1 MDVSP
6 RRPRDWI
13 VDSLLFGFAV
23 GFGLLTASM
32 RVPTLHL
39 LPHPALFYLDQV
51 LAVAGCAAVWW
62 RRRHPT
68 GLAVI
73 MVVVSAWSELIAGAT
88 IVALFNVAVHR
99 PPRVTG
105 GVFGLSVLSC
115 VVFVVLRP
123 DPADPGAAVFLLG
136 SSIYGMATGWGMVI
150 HHRRQ
155 LAASR
160 RDREAQMATEVRLR
174 AEQAQ
179 LQARETI
186 AREMHD
192 VLGHRLSLLSVHAGA
207 LEFRPDAPPEDV
219 ARAAKIIRESAHL
232 ALQDLRDVIGVLR
245 APVRELPQPTLAEV
259 GRLTEESARAGMRV
273 TLTEKVDGEVPGLT
287 GRTGYRIVQEGLT
300 NARKHAPG
308 ADVEVS
314 VTGAPEAGL
323 TIEVRNTRPSGEPA
337 ADRPGG
343 QGLAGLAERVALA
356 GGTLTHGGRPDG
368 GWALTAWLPWPA

>member
-23 GFGLLTASM
+23 AFGLLSAWG
-32 RVPTLHL
+32 RVSTGHQFI
-39 LPHPALFYLDQV
+39 HPVLFNLDQV
-51 LAVAGCAAVWW
+51 LGVLGCVAVWW
-62 RRRHPT
+62 RRRFPVE
-68 GLAVI
+68 LALVTVVI
-73 MVVVSAWSELIAGAT
+73 GSWSELIAGAT
-88 IVALFNVAVHR
+88 IVALFNLAVHR

-105 GVFGLSVLSC
+105 GVFGLSLLSC
-115 VVFVVLRP
+115 VAYAVLRP
-123 DPADPGAAVFLLG
+123 DPADPGPVVFLLG
-136 SSIYGMATGWGMVI
+136 ASIYGMVTGWGMVI

-155 LAASR
+155 LATSR
-160 RDREAQMATEVRLR
+160 RDREDQMATEVRLR

-179 LQARETI
+179 LQAREAI

-219 ARAAKIIRESAHL
+219 ARAAKIIRESAHQ

-273 TLTEKVDGEVPGLT
+273 TLTEKIEGEVPGLI

-308 ADVEVS
+308 AAVEVA
-314 VTGAPEAGL
+314 VTGAPGLGL
-323 TIEVRNTRPSGEPA
+323 TVEVRNGRPPGDPSIHS
-337 ADRPGG
+337 GG
-343 QGLAGLAERVALA
+343 QGLNGLAERVALA
-356 GGTLTHGGRPDG
+356 GGRLTHNGQSDG
-368 GWALTAWLPWPA
+368 GWVLAAWLPWPS

>member
-1 MDVSP
+1 MNTSP
-6 RRPRDWI
+6 RRTRDWI

-23 GFGLLTASM
+23 AFGLAAAWGRITTGHQL
-32 RVPTLHL
+32 LH
-39 LPHPALFYLDQV
+39 PVLFHLDQV
-51 LAVAGCAAVWW
+51 LGVLGCAAVWW
-62 RRRHPT
+62 RRRFPVE
-68 GLAVI
+68 LALVTVVI
-73 MVVVSAWSELIAGAT
+73 GSWSELIAGAT

-99 PPRVTG
+99 PPRITG
-105 GVFGLSVLSC
+105 AVFGLSLLSC
-115 VVFVVLRP
+115 VAYAILRP
-123 DPADPGAAVFLLG
+123 EPSDPALVVFSLGA
-136 SSIYGMATGWGMVI
+136 SIYGMVTAWGMVI

-155 LAASR
+155 LVVSR

-179 LQARETI
+179 MQAREAI

-219 ARAAKIIRESAHL
+219 ARAAKIIRESAHQ

-259 GRLTEESARAGMRV
+259 GRLTEESARAGMAV
-273 TLTEKVDGEVPGLT
+273 TLTEKIEGEVPGLI

-308 ADVEVS
+308 AAVEVE
-314 VTGAPEAGL
+314 VTGAAGL
-323 TIEVRNTRPSGEPA
+323 GLTVEVRNGRAPGGPTVHS
-337 ADRPGG
+337 GG
-343 QGLAGLAERVALA
+343 QGLVGLAERVALA
-356 GGTLTHGGRPDG
+356 GGRLIHSERSGG
-368 GWALTAWLPWPA
+368 GWVLAAWLPWPT